1 MRRQESPEVRSKSA
15 GRKEA
20 EMRSETQ
27 QVYRQLFSH
36 PRSVLRYAPP
46 AVVAL
51 GGGGAA
57 HRMHQNDMPPLPG
70 ICRDL
75 SEIHWTY
82 AICRSLEIR
91 RLLGIGWPRCA

>member
-1 MRRQESPEVRSKSA
+1 MQPD
-15 GRKEA
+15 
-20 EMRSETQ
+20 
-27 QVYRQLFSH
+27 YRQ
-36 PRSVLRYAPP
+36 RSSDAKGLLRYAPP

-82 AICRSLEIR
+82 AIRRSHEIS
-91 RLLGIGWPRCA
+91 RLLGIRRPRCA